1 MVVIPVGRMSWVFEL
16 KHRTIYFN
24 PRFPIMS
31 NLCLNRE
38 RQRSM
43 CFSRDYL
50 LSITVTPKPK
60 KEIRYPCHTLL
71 TPFLPSA
78 IAIVVSYAIQGA
90 DFHI

>member
-1 MVVIPVGRMSWVFEL
+1 MLVVLMVWWVSCVFEL
-16 KHRTIYFN
+16 CRTIYFN
-24 PRFPIMS
+24 LRSIIMS

-38 RQRSM
+38 TAHYVL
-43 CFSRDYL
+43 FTRDYL
-50 LSITVTPKPK
+50 LFITVTPKP

-78 IAIVVSYAIQGA
+78 IAIVVSCAIQGA